1 MAPLPAQLLFSWGE
15 QLGCKTQCKLGQGVL
30 GQPRAGGK
38 TEVWKAKG
46 MFAGSS
52 LCGPQ
57 TLELNVIGVRLD
69 LVMEQVMQTRDW
81 KKHDDWET
89 GQEGKRERATEQTPS
104 RHTEKKGQWDPLA
117 TEAQPSSRHHREEV
131 L

>member
-1 MAPLPAQLLFSWGE
+1 M
-15 QLGCKTQCKLGQGVL
+15 L
-30 GQPRAGGK
+30 GQPRAGEK
-38 TEVWKAKG
+38 TEVWKTKG

-57 TLELNVIGVRLD
+57 TLELNVISVRLD

-81 KKHDDWET
+81 KKCGDWGT
-89 GQEGKRERATEQTPS
+89 GQEGESQRATEQTPS
-104 RHTEKKGQWDPLA
+104 WHNEKGEWDPLA